1 MKVGIL
7 TVSDKGARGE
17 REDRSGPAVREMMEA
32 AGAEIVRAKNR
43 PRRTGRDPGR
53 LVQWSDEG
61 LDLILTTGG
70 TGFSPR
76 DWTPEATKAVIERE
90 TPGIPEAMRR
100 AGMEKTPTAML
111 SRAAAGI
118 RKSTLIVNLPGSEKA
133 VRESLEAIL
142 PALPHGVEILK
153 GTASECGK
161 SQKRLIVV
169 FRLVLFN
176 TVRAEISAR
185 ARVLSFSSSS

>member
-17 REDRSGPAVREMMEA
+17 REDRSGPAIREMMEA
-32 AGAEIVRAKNR
+32 AGGEIVRAR
-43 PRRTGRDPGR
+43 IVPDEQDEIRAA
-53 LVQWSDEG
+53 LVEWSDEG

-76 DWTPEATKAVIERE
+76 DWTPEATKAVLDRE
-90 TPGIPEAMRR
+90 TPGIAEAMRR

-111 SRAAAGI
+111 SRATAGI
-118 RKSTLIVNLPGSEKA
+118 RKRTLIVNLPGSEKA

-142 PALPHGVEILK
+142 PALPHGVEVLK
-153 GTASECGK
+153 GTASECAKPLRG
-161 SQKRLIVV
+161 
-169 FRLVLFN
+169 
-176 TVRAEISAR
+176 
-185 ARVLSFSSSS
+185 

>member
-17 REDRSGPAVREMMEA
+17 REDRSGPAIREMMEA
-32 AGAEIVRAKNR
+32 AGGEIVRTKIVADEQGEIR
-43 PRRTGRDPGR
+43 AV
-53 LVQWSDEG
+53 LIEWSDEG

-76 DWTPEATKAVIERE
+76 DWTPEATKAVIDRE
-90 TPGIPEAMRR
+90 TPGIAEAMHR

-118 RKSTLIVNLPGSEKA
+118 RKRTLIVNLPGSEKA

-142 PALPHGVEILK
+142 PALPHGVDILK
-153 GTASECGK
+153 GAASECAK
-161 SQKRLIVV
+161 PHRS
-169 FRLVLFN
+169 
-176 TVRAEISAR
+176 
-185 ARVLSFSSSS
+185 

>member
-17 REDRSGPAVREMMEA
+17 REDRSGPAIRQMMEA
-32 AGAEIVRAKNR
+32 AGGEIVRAKIVPDEQDEIR
-43 PRRTGRDPGR
+43 AA
-53 LVQWSDEG
+53 LIEWSDEE

-90 TPGIPEAMRR
+90 APGIAEAMRR
-100 AGMEKTPTAML
+100 AGMQKTPTAML

-118 RKSTLIVNLPGSEKA
+118 RKRTLIVNLPGSEKA

-153 GTASECGK
+153 GTASECAKPHRG
-161 SQKRLIVV
+161 
-169 FRLVLFN
+169 
-176 TVRAEISAR
+176 
-185 ARVLSFSSSS
+185 